1 MVKAIKDNP
10 KKLSFDHLLLFIKQ
24 MAANYEIIFT
34 KKSSIKSQLTLRI
47 LGTAILDERIMIK
60 QKINH
65 SQWNFKHFKDNSQNI
80 LKFKKWYLKKIS
92 EKYEVELEDL
102 AIHKLSEGS
111 VDVLLSVNIN
121 NSLLKNDRFKA
132 SVLPFFESLQLSPDD
147 FKIKFNCKYQ

>member
-1 MVKAIKDNP
+1 
-10 KKLSFDHLLLFIKQ
+10 
-24 MAANYEIIFT
+24 
-34 KKSSIKSQLTLRI
+34 
-47 LGTAILDERIMIK
+47 
-60 QKINH
+60 
-65 SQWNFKHFKDNSQNI
+65 

-147 FKIKFNCKYQ
+147 FKIKFNCKY

>member
-60 QKINH
+60 
-65 SQWNFKHFKDNSQNI
+65 
-80 LKFKKWYLKKIS
+80 
-92 EKYEVELEDL
+92 
-102 AIHKLSEGS
+102 
-111 VDVLLSVNIN
+111 
-121 NSLLKNDRFKA
+121 
-132 SVLPFFESLQLSPDD
+132 
-147 FKIKFNCKYQ
+147 